1 MSEAGS
7 ISTVSASDARSAS
20 TRQEPSLK
28 TPEPRYTLDEAILEV
43 DQIQGIGRY
52 LCQLSGTRSLAIT
65 DLITRRSTDYL
76 YSHFNRNLDWYEATL
91 EYLLEIGDIDTIRRF
106 MTDGWLL
113 GQAEESVTFCMEL
126 DEELRQIENQDDP
139 HLTAVLDCLDT
150 YPTIFHHM
158 LYKHASELVADNQHA
173 RQLIDNFGRGGE
185 EDTFEYFHRYHRYP
199 SELLEELERHGESEA
214 ADQLRND
221 PLLQAM
227 GNHEF

>member
-65 DLITRRSTDYL
+65 DLIMRRSADYL
-76 YSHFNRNLDWYEATL
+76 YSHFNRDQDWFETTL
-91 EYLLEIGDIDTIRRF
+91 EYLLELGDVKMIRRF

-113 GQAEESVTFCMEL
+113 GQAEESVVFALEL

-139 HLTAVLDCLDT
+139 HLAAVLDRLDA
-150 YPTIFHHM
+150 YPALFHRI
-158 LYKHASELVADNQHA
+158 LYKHASELVADNRHA
-173 RQLIDNFGRGGE
+173 QQLINNFGRGGE
-185 EDTFEYFHRYHRYP
+185 EDTFEYFHRYHCYP
-199 SELLEELERHGESEA
+199 SELLEELERHGELEA

-227 GNHEF
+227 GNPTF